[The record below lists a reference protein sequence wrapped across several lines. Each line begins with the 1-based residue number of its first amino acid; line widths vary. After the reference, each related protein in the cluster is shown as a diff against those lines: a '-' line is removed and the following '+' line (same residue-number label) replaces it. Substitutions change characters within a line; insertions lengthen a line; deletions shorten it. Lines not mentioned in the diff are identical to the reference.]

1 MSINGAIAVSL
12 IPEIAK
18 LNILNRYK
26 ELNEKVNFSI
36 FMTIFIVVPIMIG
49 IIFYSEEIIN
59 LLYPNANKG
68 AELLRLASV
77 SIIFSSLTQTISGIL
92 QGVGEVK
99 SYLKVIS
106 ISMIIKLILNLILIP
121 IDGLLEKG
129 AVISSIIYDIIIFI
143 FVYNKMKEMLR
154 VEINILTSVFR
165 VFMISIISTAFSKII
180 VNSLN
185 VVSNRINT
193 VMEILGVA
201 IIYFVLSFLI
211 FKKDK
216 LNEKIFKI
224 NNSQKRLKNQ

>member
-154 VEINILTSVFR
+154 VEINILNSGFR
-165 VFMISIISTAFSKII
+165 VFMISIISIAFSKII

-193 VMEILGVA
+193 IMEILGVA

-216 LNEKIFKI
+216 LNERIFKI

>member
-1 MSINGAIAVSL
+1 
-12 IPEIAK
+12 
-18 LNILNRYK
+18 
-26 ELNEKVNFSI
+26 
-36 FMTIFIVVPIMIG
+36 
-49 IIFYSEEIIN
+49 
-59 LLYPNANKG
+59 
-68 AELLRLASV
+68 
-77 SIIFSSLTQTISGIL
+77 
-92 QGVGEVK
+92 
-99 SYLKVIS
+99 
-106 ISMIIKLILNLILIP
+106 MIIKLILNLILIP

-154 VEINILTSVFR
+154 VEINILNSVFR

>member
-143 FVYNKMKEMLR
+143 FVYYKMKEMLR
-154 VEINILTSVFR
+154 VKINILNSVFR

>member
-143 FVYNKMKEMLR
+143 FVYNKMKEMLK
-154 VEINILTSVFR
+154 VEINILNSVFR

-180 VNSLN
+180 VTSFNLA
-185 VVSNRINT
+185 SNRINT

-201 IIYFVLSFLI
+201 IIYFALSFLI

-216 LNEKIFKI
+216 LNEKIFRI

>member
-99 SYLKVIS
+99 SYLKLIS

-154 VEINILTSVFR
+154 VEINILNSVFR

>member
-154 VEINILTSVFR
+154 VEINILNSVFR

-224 NNSQKRLKNQ
+224 NNSQKRLKDQ

>member
-99 SYLKVIS
+99 LYLKVIS

-154 VEINILTSVFR
+154 VEINILNSVFR

>member
-26 ELNEKVNFSI
+26 ELNEKVNFS
-36 FMTIFIVVPIMIG
+36 IFIVVPIMIG

-99 SYLKVIS
+99 LYLKVIS

-154 VEINILTSVFR
+154 VEINILNSVFR
-165 VFMISIISTAFSKII
+165 VFMISIISTAFCSIG
-180 VNSLN
+180 SL
-185 VVSNRINT
+185 
-193 VMEILGVA
+193 
-201 IIYFVLSFLI
+201 
-211 FKKDK
+211 
-216 LNEKIFKI
+216 
-224 NNSQKRLKNQ
+224 

>member
-154 VEINILTSVFR
+154 VEINILNSVFR

-180 VNSLN
+180 VNNLN

>member
-154 VEINILTSVFR
+154 VEINILNSVFR

-201 IIYFVLSFLI
+201 IIYVVLSFLI
-211 FKKDK
+211 FKRDK

>member
-106 ISMIIKLILNLILIP
+106 ISMIVKLILNLILIP

-154 VEINILTSVFR
+154 VEINILNSVFR

>member
-143 FVYNKMKEMLR
+143 FVSMFKY
-154 VEINILTSVFR
+154 FY
-165 VFMISIISTAFSKII
+165 ST
-180 VNSLN
+180 
-185 VVSNRINT
+185 
-193 VMEILGVA
+193 
-201 IIYFVLSFLI
+201 
-211 FKKDK
+211 
-216 LNEKIFKI
+216 
-224 NNSQKRLKNQ
+224 

>member
-129 AVISSIIYDIIIFI
+129 GVISSIIYDIIIFI
-143 FVYNKMKEMLR
+143 LVYNKMKEMLR
-154 VEINILTSVFR
+154 VEINILNSVFR

>member
-143 FVYNKMKEMLR
+143 FVYNKMKEMLK
-154 VEINILTSVFR
+154 VEINILNSVFR

-180 VNSLN
+180 VTSFNLA
-185 VVSNRINT
+185 SNRINT

-201 IIYFVLSFLI
+201 IIYFALSFLI

-216 LNEKIFKI
+216 SNEKIFRI

>member
-154 VEINILTSVFR
+154 VEINILNSVFR

-185 VVSNRINT
+185 VVSNRMNT

>member
-154 VEINILTSVFR
+154 VEINILNSVFR

>member
-154 VEINILTSVFR
+154 VEINILNSVFR

-193 VMEILGVA
+193 IMEILGVA

-216 LNEKIFKI
+216 LNERIFKI

>member
-1 MSINGAIAVSL
+1 MSINRAIAVSL

-154 VEINILTSVFR
+154 VEINILNSVFR

>member
-143 FVYNKMKEMLR
+143 FVYNKMKEMLK
-154 VEINILTSVFR
+154 VEINILNSVFR

>member
-154 VEINILTSVFR
+154 VEINILNSVFR

-224 NNSQKRLKNQ
+224 NNSQK

>member
-1 MSINGAIAVSL
+1 MSINRAIAVSL

-99 SYLKVIS
+99 TYLKVIS

-154 VEINILTSVFR
+154 VEINILNSVFR